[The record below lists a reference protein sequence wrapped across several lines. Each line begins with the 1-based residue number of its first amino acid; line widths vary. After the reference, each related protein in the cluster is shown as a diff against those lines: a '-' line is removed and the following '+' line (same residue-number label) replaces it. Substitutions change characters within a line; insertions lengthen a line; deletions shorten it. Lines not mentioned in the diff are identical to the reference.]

1 MEGNQKFRHIFFPFV
16 WKKLTWT
23 QNGLHS
29 GDMSHCELPLT
40 LPVATATV
48 KRCHVEKI
56 RLPHT
61 KRHNG
66 RTLLFSMESF
76 RAFVESCRWR
86 KGDLTAG
93 KLNIKRCARGAVFTS
108 DLYVKSWRPSHTLNL
123 EQNSNI
129 NIKRPWTMTSGG
141 NLQPNRAKDTRY
153 DIDMKSPAKQVYWA
167 DRRAPGK
174 ASQSLPRSRSR
185 PRSRWYCP
193 PSPLSPPP
201 VPAHS
206 TNNCA
211 PAPPSKEPGPPC
223 VSIFGILPTQPLPRA
238 PPACVFSF

>member
-1 MEGNQKFRHIFFPFV
+1 MVFLWSLPYIVWQILKRKSSMMCEGPESTQLKTGSHIRLQSKNLPEVTAVEGNQKFRHIFFPFL
-16 WKKLTWT
+16 WKQLTWT

-76 RAFVESCRWR
+76 WAFVESCPRR

-108 DLYVKSWRPSHTLNL
+108 DLYVKTNAHI
-123 EQNSNI
+123 EY
-129 NIKRPWTMTSGG
+129 WT
-141 NLQPNRAKDTRY
+141 K
-153 DIDMKSPAKQVYWA
+153 
-167 DRRAPGK
+167 
-174 ASQSLPRSRSR
+174 
-185 PRSRWYCP
+185 
-193 PSPLSPPP
+193 
-201 VPAHS
+201 
-206 TNNCA
+206 
-211 PAPPSKEPGPPC
+211 
-223 VSIFGILPTQPLPRA
+223 
-238 PPACVFSF
+238 